1 MDMKRR
7 TEYCGLISEKLV
19 GQTVTLD
26 GWVAKRRDHGGV
38 IFIDLRDREGIMQ
51 VVFNP
56 ARNQEAFEIAEKLR
70 SEYVIQVTGEVAYR
84 GEGLENPNLKTGK
97 FELLVDEVEVFS
109 QAKTS
114 PIYIDDE
121 QKASEELR
129 LKYRYLDIRRRP
141 VLENLRLRHK
151 ATRSI
156 REYLDGEGYIDVETP
171 ILAKSTP
178 EGARD
183 YLVPSRVY
191 PGSFYALP
199 QSPQLFKQLL
209 MGAGFDKYYQLARCF
224 RDEDLRGDRQPE
236 FTQIDMETSFTDE
249 KQVQDYTE
257 GLLKKIM
264 KDVMGI
270 DLKTPIKRIT
280 WDEAM
285 NKYGSDKPDTRYE
298 MFIHDL
304 SPIFKDSDFKVFSGA
319 IADGGYV
326 KGIAVKNGAKQYS
339 RKKIEEKQDYIKR
352 YHAKGLAWVKYED
365 GEFSGPVSRFL
376 TDENKEALKKEFD
389 LEGGELVVF
398 VADKWKVVT
407 DSLDHL
413 RREFAKETGIIPENV
428 YDFVWVVDWPLFEYD
443 EGLGRWIA
451 AHHPFTMPDDEGIKL
466 LDTDPHKAHA
476 RSYDI
481 VMNGDEMGGG
491 SIRIHKRSIQEKM
504 FKALGFTKKR
514 AYEQFGYLLDALD
527 MGFPPHAGLAIGLDR
542 FAMMLAQKDN
552 IRDVTA
558 FPKNASASE
567 PMMHA
572 PAPVAD
578 QQLDDIGIKVEDK
591 YEDSVK
597 EIEARLEKEAQEDA
611 DKNSTWDE

>member
-1 MDMKRR
+1 MEKR
-7 TEYCGLISEKLV
+7 TDYAGNITSKYE
-19 GQTVTLD
+19 GQEVTLY
-26 GWVAKRRDHGGV
+26 GWVQRVRNLGNLV
-38 IFIDLRDREGIMQ
+38 FIDLRDREGIVQ
-51 VVFNP
+51 VVVNKDSGKELMDIADSLNNEDVIEVKGKVVKRSSVNP
-56 ARNQEAFEIAEKLR
+56 DMK
-70 SEYVIQVTGEVAYR
+70 TGEVEVDAT
-84 GEGLENPNLKTGK
+84 EIDILNKSKVPP
-97 FELLVDEVEVFS
+97 FEI
-109 QAKTS
+109 K
-114 PIYIDDE
+114 DDINAAE
-121 QKASEELR
+121 QTR
-129 LKYRYLDIRRRP
+129 LKYRYLDLRRP
-141 VLENLRLRHK
+141 TLQKAIMLRSKILK
-151 ATRSI
+151 ATH
-156 REYLDGEGYIDVETP
+156 EYFDEHGFIDIETP
-171 ILAKSTP
+171 ILGKSSP

-183 YLVPSRVY
+183 YLVPSRIY

-280 WDEAM
+280 WNEAM

-376 TDENKEALKKEFD
+376 TDE
-389 LEGGELVVF
+389 GGELVVF

-476 RSYDI
+476 RLYDI